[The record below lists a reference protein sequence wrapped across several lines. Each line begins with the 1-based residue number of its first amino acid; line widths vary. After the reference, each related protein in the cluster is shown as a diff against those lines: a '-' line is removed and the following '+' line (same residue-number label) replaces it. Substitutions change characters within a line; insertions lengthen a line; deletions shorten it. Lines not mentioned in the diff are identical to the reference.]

1 MNTHSQ
7 VTKGCQFN
15 QVDVKK
21 GIEIQFLHK
30 ISLDHQIKISKWKGL
45 IRLETLRLKRFQQK
59 SAQTTTGQLN
69 IGIKEFYAKK
79 FHIN

>member
-45 IRLETLRLKRFQQK
+45 IRLETLQLKRFQ
-59 SAQTTTGQLN
+59 
-69 IGIKEFYAKK
+69 
-79 FHIN
+79 